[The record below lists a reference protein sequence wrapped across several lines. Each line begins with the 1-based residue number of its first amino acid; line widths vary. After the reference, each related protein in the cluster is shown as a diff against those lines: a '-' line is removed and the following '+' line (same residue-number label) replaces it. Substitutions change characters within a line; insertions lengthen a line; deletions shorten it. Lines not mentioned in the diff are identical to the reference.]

1 MSITEVKKLVAE
13 KLGWNVTDVYYLC
26 TDKDQF
32 SYYLVYKNHRI
43 RNVIALDEL
52 NGCVLS
58 ILNQEDIRS
67 LTEYPFTSEYYL
79 HICSA
84 RR

>member
-1 MSITEVKKLVAE
+1 MVGVTQQVTVSDRRNFMNFKDVKKLIAE
-13 KLGWNVTDVYYLC
+13 KLGWNVTDVFYLC

-52 NGCVLS
+52 NGCVS
-58 ILNQEDIRS
+58 GIWN
-67 LTEYPFTSEYYL
+67 
-79 HICSA
+79 
-84 RR
+84 

>member
-1 MSITEVKKLVAE
+1 MVGVTQQVTVSDRRNFMNFKDVKKLIAE
-13 KLGWNVTDVYYLC
+13 KLGWNVTDVFYLC

-52 NGCVLS
+52 NGCVS
-58 ILNQEDIRS
+58 GIWD
-67 LTEYPFTSEYYL
+67 
-79 HICSA
+79 
-84 RR
+84 

>member
-1 MSITEVKKLVAE
+1 MNFKDAKQLIKE

-43 RNVIALDEL
+43 KYVVAIDEL
-52 NGCVLS
+52 NGCVS
-58 ILNQEDIRS
+58 GIWN
-67 LTEYPFTSEYYL
+67 
-79 HICSA
+79 
-84 RR
+84 